1 MNKVYQN
8 KNFWSYLILIASLV
22 LFAGSFV
29 FKSPSLNETSLE
41 YKERELQKGIHK
53 QEDDAAKL
61 LKDTSLVRRLSEN
74 KETQADMDLLYNKPY
89 GLYLYKG
96 GQGNQRYLH
105 FWNTATI
112 IIPDSVL
119 YQVKD
124 EQLEKLANGYY
135 LIKKFGAANL
145 KDVAIYSAILVQST
159 YYLNST
165 DYAKETF
172 PLSPGLTSIAG
183 VSEKPTPFAIKSLS
197 GQTSIYLEKK
207 PAATSNPDGPLL
219 VVIRLASFF
228 FVFLA
233 LYFLLFKNV
242 VRQYKFADIP
252 LFLFCLLIFRL
263 SLYLCRDLFKLDSL
277 ELFGQQLYNANVILP
292 SLGDLLLNSAL
303 FCWFGIF
310 IWNRIKPNGTTPAPD
325 EAGRR
330 IKWLQGVVYIVLLL
344 LLTFVIVNV
353 IRSIIS
359 NSKVSFDVTNFFG
372 LSIYTAIGFIILAFL
387 SFGFHYFSRILF
399 YYLFPAFKSRTYLI
413 YLIIAIGGL
422 SYIAFGAS
430 GSSSLYLICLLWL
443 LVYTFLFNNERPL
456 NKLIRFNISGTI
468 VWIFIFSVSISFLML
483 SEIDNAE
490 LKQRR
495 GYIEKLNVKSD
506 SATERLIVMANV
518 YLDNDFF
525 EENYNR
531 FYDEQQ
537 NEYLRDS
544 ILSNNYSRYIRDYTP
559 SFYLFD
565 SLNKPMFNTGNL
577 SYESLQNIIQR
588 QSTPTSSPDVYIYEP
603 SYEKFAYITHRR
615 IVNDDGGL
623 VGTVW
628 IISKPNKYSP
638 ESIRPELF
646 RQSRDSSSFN
656 SPVYNY
662 AVYSKNLL
670 VTSSKKYPFTSTLVA
685 SQIPKSTFELRE
697 NNGYSELWYRAGY
710 DKIIVMTRKNERVLE
725 TITLFSYIFCAFLF
739 LVALIQL
746 VSNLLNFALN
756 KGRLKKQIRFSTSIR
771 GQIHNT
777 FILITLLS
785 FLVIGVATISFFTKR
800 FDDSNSEHLG
810 RTMSIMLNE
819 MQSHTEIGSLVYEQ
833 ADSLNSQR
841 LEEIMKRVADIHG
854 VDVNLYNFRG
864 NLLATSHPDLYDNG
878 VLSSKIDP
886 RAFYYLQKLR
896 HIEHTQKEKILDRK
910 YTNMYAPLRNKDG
923 SFYAY
928 LSIPYFISEQV
939 LNEEISRFLI
949 TLINLNAFI
958 FLITGLVALLITN
971 RITHSFA
978 LIKDKLMQVNL
989 SKHNEMII
997 WEKNDEI
1004 GSLVTE
1010 YNKMVTKLQVS
1021 ADALAKSERQ
1031 EAWREMAR
1039 QVAHEIKNPLT
1050 PMKLS
1055 LQYLQRAIDNDSP
1068 NVQQLT
1074 FNVSKTLVEQ
1084 IDHLSKIAADFSQF
1098 ANINQVKT
1106 EIFDLHEVIQPLIV
1120 IYSKNPEVDL
1130 LWQPLSQAINVF
1142 ADKTHMNRVFT
1153 NLFGNAIEA
1162 AREDVICK
1170 MTVKE
1175 RVEGSRVYVS
1185 VSDNGVGIKDEM
1197 LDKIFTPNF
1206 TTKTSG
1212 TGLGLAMC
1220 KPIVEQAGGEI
1231 TFETDVNKGTTFH
1244 IQLPLVD

>member
-495 GYIEKLNVKSD
+495 
-506 SATERLIVMANV
+506 V
-518 YLDNDFF
+518 Y
-525 EENYNR
+525 
-531 FYDEQQ
+531 
-537 NEYLRDS
+537 
-544 ILSNNYSRYIRDYTP
+544 
-559 SFYLFD
+559 
-565 SLNKPMFNTGNL
+565 
-577 SYESLQNIIQR
+577 
-588 QSTPTSSPDVYIYEP
+588 
-603 SYEKFAYITHRR
+603 
-615 IVNDDGGL
+615 
-623 VGTVW
+623 
-628 IISKPNKYSP
+628 
-638 ESIRPELF
+638 
-646 RQSRDSSSFN
+646 
-656 SPVYNY
+656 
-662 AVYSKNLL
+662 
-670 VTSSKKYPFTSTLVA
+670 
-685 SQIPKSTFELRE
+685 
-697 NNGYSELWYRAGY
+697 
-710 DKIIVMTRKNERVLE
+710 
-725 TITLFSYIFCAFLF
+725 
-739 LVALIQL
+739 
-746 VSNLLNFALN
+746 
-756 KGRLKKQIRFSTSIR
+756 
-771 GQIHNT
+771 
-777 FILITLLS
+777 
-785 FLVIGVATISFFTKR
+785 
-800 FDDSNSEHLG
+800 
-810 RTMSIMLNE
+810 
-819 MQSHTEIGSLVYEQ
+819 
-833 ADSLNSQR
+833 
-841 LEEIMKRVADIHG
+841 
-854 VDVNLYNFRG
+854 
-864 NLLATSHPDLYDNG
+864 
-878 VLSSKIDP
+878 
-886 RAFYYLQKLR
+886 
-896 HIEHTQKEKILDRK
+896 
-910 YTNMYAPLRNKDG
+910 
-923 SFYAY
+923 
-928 LSIPYFISEQV
+928 
-939 LNEEISRFLI
+939 
-949 TLINLNAFI
+949 
-958 FLITGLVALLITN
+958 
-971 RITHSFA
+971 
-978 LIKDKLMQVNL
+978 
-989 SKHNEMII
+989 
-997 WEKNDEI
+997 
-1004 GSLVTE
+1004 
-1010 YNKMVTKLQVS
+1010 
-1021 ADALAKSERQ
+1021 
-1031 EAWREMAR
+1031 
-1039 QVAHEIKNPLT
+1039 
-1050 PMKLS
+1050 
-1055 LQYLQRAIDNDSP
+1055 
-1068 NVQQLT
+1068 
-1074 FNVSKTLVEQ
+1074 
-1084 IDHLSKIAADFSQF
+1084 
-1098 ANINQVKT
+1098 
-1106 EIFDLHEVIQPLIV
+1106 
-1120 IYSKNPEVDL
+1120 
-1130 LWQPLSQAINVF
+1130 
-1142 ADKTHMNRVFT
+1142 
-1153 NLFGNAIEA
+1153 
-1162 AREDVICK
+1162 
-1170 MTVKE
+1170 
-1175 RVEGSRVYVS
+1175 
-1185 VSDNGVGIKDEM
+1185 
-1197 LDKIFTPNF
+1197 
-1206 TTKTSG
+1206 
-1212 TGLGLAMC
+1212 
-1220 KPIVEQAGGEI
+1220 
-1231 TFETDVNKGTTFH
+1231 
-1244 IQLPLVD
+1244 